1 MLRGSRLRFALAA
14 LLALPLPG
22 QWGTGELRI
31 QVRDPSGLALEATV
45 TLASQA
51 NQVRHSFVTDV
62 NGRATAKALPFGP
75 YRLQVERA
83 DFTPFSELLEVR
95 SQVPVE
101 RTITLGV
108 APIETTV
115 NVNESETLVDP
126 SAGVRGRLSAWISPP

>member
-1 MLRGSRLRFALAA
+1 MGSAVPTKGPPLRFVLA

-45 TLASQA
+45 TLASQV
-51 NQVRHSFVTDV
+51 NQVRHRFVTDA

-83 DFTPFSELLEVR
+83 GFTPFTELVEVR
-95 SQVPVE
+95 SQIPVE
-101 RTITLGV
+101 PTITL
-108 APIETTV
+108 
-115 NVNESETLVDP
+115 S
-126 SAGVRGRLSAWISPP
+126 